1 MPLATLHEMLAQSAQ
16 KFQDRPAFKV
26 KKHGRF
32 VSINYK
38 ELYLKLRGYVIHQ
51 RYKKAIDTICVK

>member
-1 MPLATLHEMLAQSAQ
+1 MKNYTTLHEMLAQSAQ

-38 ELYLKLRGYVIHQ
+38 ELYLKLRCNSPKI
-51 RYKKAIDTICVK
+51 